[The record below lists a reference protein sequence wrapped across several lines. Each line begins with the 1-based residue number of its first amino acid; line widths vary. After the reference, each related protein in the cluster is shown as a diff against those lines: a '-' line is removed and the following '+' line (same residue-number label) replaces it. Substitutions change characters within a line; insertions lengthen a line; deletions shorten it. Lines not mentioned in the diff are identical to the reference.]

1 MNAADAKESI
11 TRAGGSLKERMAAL
25 QGRGAFGASAPPPT
39 APKPAAENKP
49 KWKPPPQVAQV
60 PALGGDD
67 DDDVQDVQDADTGEG
82 HPSTSPKP
90 PSVKSPPPIVR
101 SPDSGAAAEREEEE
115 DAEVKETS
123 ADAGDQGSGEK
134 EVDEEEEERQKRA
147 AIAARMA
154 KLGGA
159 RFGMGPPVFG
169 KPAVPL
175 PSKKPSLPTPAPV
188 QAEPEVEQR
197 TRFLL
202 IFAQILAHISLKNL

>member
-1 MNAADAKESI
+1 
-11 TRAGGSLKERMAAL
+11 MAAL
-25 QGRGAFGASAPPPT
+25 QGRGAFGGAAPPPT
-39 APKPAAENKP
+39 APKPAVQNKP
-49 KWKPPPQVAQV
+49 KWKPPPQVAPV

-67 DDDVQDVQDADTGEG
+67 DDDVRDAKDADTGEG

-90 PSVKSPPPIVR
+90 ASLKSPPAIVR
-101 SPDSGAAAEREEEE
+101 SPDSGAAAEVEE
-115 DAEVKETS
+115 DEDAQVKEAS
-123 ADAGDQGSGEK
+123 PDAEDPGSGEK
-134 EVDEEEEERQKRA
+134 EVDEEEEERQRRA

-188 QAEPEVEQR
+188 QAEPEDEQS
-197 TRFLL
+197 TRFVCLYL
-202 IFAQILAHISLKNL
+202 